1 MNVIG
6 FQSRKKCC
14 RIMSIVKDTRKR
26 EIMNRP
32 EFNDAFA
39 KTKLKP
45 HKTFGG
51 KVVEILYGA
60 KDAEGNPCAP
70 KEGVEDGHGRW
81 FGIEVNGDYRM
92 YSWTHSK
99 DEGGNTEYGTDHEDH
114 ALEDMENDMLKKRE
128 LARNAEILSREY
140 SSEDASEKM
149 EALKNEWNALPTW
162 DTPVEKE
169 YQLRFDKANAEFAPR
184 MEEIKKNKEEKE
196 AIVAK
201 AEELKNA
208 ENFKDA
214 RNVLNDLKDELYA
227 IGSAG
232 EEADRAMRSALN
244 KIEREL
250 RDKQR
255 EYNATRDERMAQAKE
270 KKEAIIAEAKKLT
283 ANVKNWKNAGDEL
296 AKLFDEWK
304 AAGNSG
310 KDVDDE
316 LWAQF
321 SSIRKE
327 FNAARN
333 VFFAERSAKWEESI
347 QTKEKLIAEAKEI
360 SDKKDYG
367 FDTTNRMKELD
378 KEWRA
383 AGYSGKEKNDALWD
397 AFNEAKEVFWSAKK
411 SESLKKIQNIIDR
424 KKNELESLKK
434 KIEDL
439 QFRIEIAPNPNM
451 KEDFERELHLK
462 ENEMDKLEASIAEDE
477 KKISE

>member
-1 MNVIG
+1 
-6 FQSRKKCC
+6 
-14 RIMSIVKDTRKR
+14 
-26 EIMNRP
+26 
-32 EFNDAFA
+32 
-39 KTKLKP
+39 
-45 HKTFGG
+45 
-51 KVVEILYGA
+51 
-60 KDAEGNPCAP
+60 
-70 KEGVEDGHGRW
+70 
-81 FGIEVNGDYRM
+81 
-92 YSWTHSK
+92 
-99 DEGGNTEYGTDHEDH
+99 
-114 ALEDMENDMLKKRE
+114 
-128 LARNAEILSREY
+128 
-140 SSEDASEKM
+140 
-149 EALKNEWNALPTW
+149 
-162 DTPVEKE
+162 
-169 YQLRFDKANAEFAPR
+169 

-208 ENFKDA
+208 ENFRDA
-214 RNVLNDLKDELYA
+214 RNALNDLKDELYA

-255 EYNATRDERMAQAKE
+255 EYNATRDERMSQAKE

-283 ANVKNWKNAGDEL
+283 SNVKNWKNAGDEL
-296 AKLFDEWK
+296 AKLFDDWK

-321 SSIRKE
+321 SNIRKE
-327 FNAARN
+327 FNTARN
-333 VFFAERSAKWEESI
+333 AFFAERSAKWEESI

-424 KKNELESLKK
+424 KKSELESLKK
-434 KIEDL
+434 KVEDL

>member
-1 MNVIG
+1 
-6 FQSRKKCC
+6 
-14 RIMSIVKDTRKR
+14 
-26 EIMNRP
+26 
-32 EFNDAFA
+32 
-39 KTKLKP
+39 
-45 HKTFGG
+45 
-51 KVVEILYGA
+51 
-60 KDAEGNPCAP
+60 
-70 KEGVEDGHGRW
+70 
-81 FGIEVNGDYRM
+81 
-92 YSWTHSK
+92 
-99 DEGGNTEYGTDHEDH
+99 
-114 ALEDMENDMLKKRE
+114 
-128 LARNAEILSREY
+128 
-140 SSEDASEKM
+140 
-149 EALKNEWNALPTW
+149 
-162 DTPVEKE
+162 
-169 YQLRFDKANAEFAPR
+169 
-184 MEEIKKNKEEKE
+184 
-196 AIVAK
+196 
-201 AEELKNA
+201 
-208 ENFKDA
+208 
-214 RNVLNDLKDELYA
+214 
-227 IGSAG
+227 
-232 EEADRAMRSALN
+232 
-244 KIEREL
+244 
-250 RDKQR
+250 
-255 EYNATRDERMAQAKE
+255 MAQAKE

-333 VFFAERSAKWEESI
+333 AFFAERSAKWEESI

>member
-1 MNVIG
+1 
-6 FQSRKKCC
+6 
-14 RIMSIVKDTRKR
+14 MSIVKDTRKR

-169 YQLRFDKANAEFAPR
+169 YQVRFDKANAEFAPR

-270 KKEAIIAEAKKLT
+270 KKEAIIAEAKKLST
-283 ANVKNWKNAGDEL
+283 NVKNWKNAGDEL

-310 KDVDDE
+310 RDVDDE

-333 VFFAERSAKWEESI
+333 AFFAERSAKWEESI